1 MAPAARRGR
10 PGGVLAAAAAAGC
23 RSAAEETAAAGHGAA
38 DLSPVLDGGEA
49 AGVFDDYEGDGGD
62 GDERFAG
69 RGHRVGAGGA
79 GGRVPHRGRDA
90 KAGAVS
96 VAEAA
101 SWWAVGGGAKGW
113 KSGEER
119 KRVGVGAEVGRRDQ
133 QKGHRRQEEGRN
145 HQKEVAGGV
154 NSKRARSRWGAPS
167 CRVGFVVFI

>member
-1 MAPAARRGR
+1 VAPAARRGR

-113 KSGEER
+113 RAGEEG
-119 KRVGVGAEVGRRDQ
+119 KRIGVAAEVKRRGQ
-133 QKGHRRQEEGRN
+133 QWGPPQWRQRRQQEGRN
-145 HQKEVAGGV
+145 Q
-154 NSKRARSRWGAPS
+154 
-167 CRVGFVVFI
+167 